1 MSTSRLCKREQ
12 RNLSR
17 LFGEHV
23 NTPTEILSRF
33 IEWEGNN
40 TLAVRER
47 KWQGNNLS
55 FCSHDHSFSDL
66 TPDTRLPT
74 APQRPATLAL
84 DTFPPDTDCVNH
96 ATAPPPPAR
105 FALDTF
111 RWRVTNDAT
120 PAKRATRRECP
131 QPAQRRSASGIR
143 LAAAAWEGM
152 QRAILARFEKTC
164 WGLTEETAERIG
176 VKRGNKARGKVDSA
190 RTAEHIGEI
199 NRENEDPYGAGGQS
213 GKRAKPDARSAA
225 ANVNARE
232 RATIQP
238 SRPPVPSPH
247 TPAPVLHYI
256 PSPLPLSQPAT
267 RPASPL
273 PLPASLPPRLSTSRA
288 HGPLPPQVP
297 YYPPPFLSQ
306 PAPFVPQ
313 FTQYP
318 FQMPHYAFYHPSQ

>member
-1 MSTSRLCKREQ
+1 
-12 RNLSR
+12 
-17 LFGEHV
+17 
-23 NTPTEILSRF
+23 
-33 IEWEGNN
+33 
-40 TLAVRER
+40 
-47 KWQGNNLS
+47 
-55 FCSHDHSFSDL
+55 
-66 TPDTRLPT
+66 
-74 APQRPATLAL
+74 
-84 DTFPPDTDCVNH
+84 
-96 ATAPPPPAR
+96 
-105 FALDTF
+105 
-111 RWRVTNDAT
+111 
-120 PAKRATRRECP
+120 
-131 QPAQRRSASGIR
+131 
-143 LAAAAWEGM
+143 M
-152 QRAILARFEKTC
+152 QRAILQVAIGGSGDTSPASLPPHPAFTIFPRLRPKNAHGPAPAARALQHPPNQHSWT
-164 WGLTEETAERIG
+164 ETAERIG

-247 TPAPVLHYI
+247 TPAPVVHYI